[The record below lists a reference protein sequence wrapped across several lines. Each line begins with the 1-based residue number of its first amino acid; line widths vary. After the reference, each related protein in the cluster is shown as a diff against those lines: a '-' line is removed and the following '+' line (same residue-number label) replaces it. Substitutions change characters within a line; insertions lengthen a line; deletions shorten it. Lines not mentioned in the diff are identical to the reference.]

1 MPQVRL
7 TIFTPKVAQSNFA
20 KSHKRPNL
28 PVILKKV
35 INKKQ
40 AAWLNPPPPP
50 PSRLL
55 QIGLKRIASFNIWL
69 HEFVVQYSFDGKFL
83 NMSISFGKVGFLVH
97 FTLIKEKIT

>member
-7 TIFTPKVAQSNFA
+7 TIFTPKVAQLNFA

-40 AAWLNPPPPP
+40 AAWLNPPPLPP
-50 PSRLL
+50 APDRAKKNCVF
-55 QIGLKRIASFNIWL
+55 QYMAARICSTVLTVIF
-69 HEFVVQYSFDGKFL
+69 
-83 NMSISFGKVGFLVH
+83 
-97 FTLIKEKIT
+97 

>member
-40 AAWLNPPPPP
+40 AAWLNPPPPSPLP
-50 PSRLL
+50 PAPDRAKKNCVF
-55 QIGLKRIASFNIWL
+55 QYMAARICSTVLTVIF
-69 HEFVVQYSFDGKFL
+69 
-83 NMSISFGKVGFLVH
+83 
-97 FTLIKEKIT
+97 